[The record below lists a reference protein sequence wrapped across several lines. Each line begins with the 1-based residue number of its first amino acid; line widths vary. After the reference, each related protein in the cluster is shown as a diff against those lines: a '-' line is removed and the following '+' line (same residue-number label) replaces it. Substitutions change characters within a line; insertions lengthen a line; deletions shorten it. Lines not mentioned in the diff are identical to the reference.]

1 MLGAWPWLAVAG
13 IGALHSLN
21 PTTGWAIAA
30 AWGVK
35 TGDRKQALR
44 ALVPIAAGHLTSIA
58 LVATAAAGSV
68 AVGRAVDLSG
78 VGAFAALMLV
88 LLLVLGTVRC
98 LTTKTTARSQRV
110 VVHTGLAV
118 WSFVMSTA
126 QGAGLML
133 VPALVPICMGDSAV
147 REITASGSFGLALL
161 AVAVHTT
168 AMLAVSGLIAISAC
182 RWFGWVAACF
192 HSQHGRRKNPPDQ
205 DRRSKATL
213 IGRID

>member
-1 MLGAWPWLAVAG
+1 MSGGWPWLAVAG
-13 IGALHSLN
+13 IGALHGLN
-21 PTTGWAIAA
+21 PATGWAFAA

-58 LVATAAAGSV
+58 LVATAVAGSV

-78 VGAFAALMLV
+78 VQAFAALV
-88 LLLVLGTVRC
+88 LLLVLGTVHC
-98 LTTKTTARSQRV
+98 LTTKTTARSQRAV
-110 VVHTGLAV
+110 GHTGLAV

-161 AVAVHTT
+161 AVAVHAT
-168 AMLAVSGLIAISAC
+168 AMLAVSGLIAINAC

-192 HSQHGRRKNPPDQ
+192 HYQQGRRKNPPHQ
-205 DRRSKATL
+205 NRRSKATL

>member
-1 MLGAWPWLAVAG
+1 MSGAWPWLAVAG
-13 IGALHSLN
+13 IGALHGLN
-21 PTTGWAIAA
+21 PTAGWAFAA

-35 TGDRKQALR
+35 TGDRKQALQ
-44 ALVPIAAGHLTSIA
+44 ALVPIATGHLTSIA

-78 VGAFAALMLV
+78 VRAFAALMLV
-88 LLLVLGTVRC
+88 LLLMLGTVHC
-98 LTTKTTARSQRV
+98 LTTKTTARSQRAV
-110 VVHTGLAV
+110 GHTGLAV

-133 VPALVPICMGDSAV
+133 VPALVPICVGDSAV

-182 RWFGWVAACF
+182 RWFGWVASCF
-192 HSQHGRRKNPPDQ
+192 RSQHGRRKDPPHQ
-205 DRRSKATL
+205 NRRSKATL
-213 IGRID
+213 IGRIE